1 MIKFE
6 TLNDLKLFI
15 DHIEKN
21 RPRELNNTVEISIVS
36 QGSIGGMPTVKIRDM
51 VCGID
56 WDNGKFIIYTDEPVI
71 KLTPDELK
79 DVRKSISQAYSYHT
93 SLVVRPLMQEN
104 KEMKEFIL
112 NLDPSLLNDEQKA
125 YVDSLKKN
133 KKKT

>member
-36 QGSIGGMPTVKIRDM
+36 QGSIGGMPTVKIRDI

-71 KLTPDELK
+71 KLTQDELK

-112 NLDPSLLNDEQKA
+112 NLEPSLLNDEQKA